1 MNAAR
6 DGILTFM
13 VGGNEE
19 RYAEAEGILKN
30 MGKNVVYTG
39 DVGTGEV
46 GTEKWVQ
53 KKDFGLI
60 IVAIKIVL

>member
-13 VGGNEE
+13 VGCKAEE
-19 RYAEAEGILKN
+19 FPAAEELLLN
-30 MGKNVVYTG
+30 MGKKVWHTG

-46 GTEKWVQ
+46 RACRLE
-53 KKDFGLI
+53 DFW
-60 IVAIKIVL
+60 